1 MDRLYVLVRQ
11 VLASAWRQRWLV
23 VATSWSLCVI
33 GWAGVYMI
41 PDTYESGARLYVD
54 TDAVLTPLLRGLA
67 VDTAPTNQ
75 IDLLQRTLLS
85 RPNLEKLISITD
97 LNVQVTDPQRR
108 EQLITQLS
116 RNVKVTMERHNLF
129 NISYRS
135 KNPQQAR
142 DVVAAL
148 VNVFMEKATGS
159 SRADMANAQ
168 KFINQQIAT
177 YEAQLRAAEQRRV
190 DFRRKYVDIL
200 PMESN
205 GGESRLDGARGTIQD
220 LELKL
225 KDAKAH
231 AASLQDELRKTA
243 PLISATQDPA
253 AAAEARLTEL
263 RSRFTED
270 HPDVVMTRQLIATL
284 RAAGKRG
291 EPVPSSGDAN
301 RASVPNPVYEQIK
314 LRSIEAEG
322 TVASL
327 QSRLDNARTGLSRM
341 EELARAAPQV
351 EAEYQNL
358 NRDYNVLQK
367 NYEELLAR
375 RESSNLAAAA
385 DTGADKIRLRTI
397 DPPQVPTIPV
407 APNRLL
413 LISLVLLAG
422 LGAGGALPILL
433 RQTDQSIN
441 DLGQL
446 RDIGLPVLGGIS
458 LVPTLGRP
466 QLYSAQAVT
475 LGASI
480 VLLLIVYVG
489 LASRML
495 THNTIAF

>member
-1 MDRLYVLVRQ
+1 MDRVYVLIRQ

-23 VATSWSLCVI
+23 VATSWALCMI

-67 VDTAPTNQ
+67 IDTAATNQ

-85 RPNLEKLISITD
+85 RPNLDKLISITD
-97 LNVQVTDPQRR
+97 LNVQATDPQRR
-108 EQLITQLS
+108 EQLIMQLG
-116 RNVKVTMERHNLF
+116 RDIRVTMEGHNLF
-129 NISYRS
+129 SIGYRS

-142 DVVAAL
+142 DVVAGL
-148 VNVFMEKATGS
+148 VNIFMEKATGS

-168 KFINQQIAT
+168 KFVGQQIAA
-177 YEAQLRAAEQRRV
+177 YEGQLRAAEQRRV
-190 DFRRKYVDIL
+190 DFRRKYADIL
-200 PMESN
+200 PMEGN
-205 GGESRLDGARGTIQD
+205 GGESRLDGARGAVQE
-220 LELKL
+220 LELKM

-231 AASLQDELRKTA
+231 ATSLQDELKKTA

-253 AAAEARLTEL
+253 AAAEARLVEL
-263 RSRFTED
+263 RSRFTDD
-270 HPDVVMTRQLIATL
+270 HPDVLMTRQLIATL
-284 RAAGKRG
+284 RAAGKRS
-291 EPVPSSGDAN
+291 EPAPSSGDAN
-301 RASVPNPVYEQIK
+301 RGSVANPVYEQVK
-314 LRSIEAEG
+314 LRLIEAEG

-327 QSRLDNARTGLSRM
+327 QSRLDNSRNGLSRM

-385 DTGADKIRLRTI
+385 DTGADKVRLRTI
-397 DPPQVPTIPV
+397 DPPQVPTIPA

-413 LISLVLLAG
+413 LISLVFLAG
-422 LGAGGALPILL
+422 LGAGAALPILL
-433 RQTDQSIN
+433 SQTDQSIT
-441 DLGQL
+441 DLGKL

-458 LVPTLGRP
+458 LVPTLHRP
-466 QLYSAQAVT
+466 QLYSGQALT